1 MATTRTFGRRG
12 SPEPRRPGSQLR
24 RDQAERGE
32 ATPGGGRR
40 LLVDWG
46 KYAGVALLVLVA
58 LAVVRN
64 TGGEP
69 ETSASIAASPSASTE
84 PCGATL
90 AEFYE
95 LEIGMSYAAARDI
108 IGCDG
113 EVLSQVSLGGTNSVM
128 VSWNAQTA
136 MFGSMNATFQNGQLV
151 SRAQFRLK

>member
-1 MATTRTFGRRG
+1 MPTTRTFGRRG
-12 SPEPRRPGSQLR
+12 RPELLGPDSRHRP
-24 RDQAERGE
+24 AETNGDVL
-32 ATPGGGRR
+32 GMNRR
-40 LLVDWG
+40 LLTDWG
-46 KYAGVALLVLVA
+46 KYAGLVILGLVA
-58 LAVVRN
+58 VTGIRSHTAEPVVTTTVDARVPAVA
-64 TGGEP
+64 E
-69 ETSASIAASPSASTE
+69 S
-84 PCGATL
+84 CGATL

-113 EVLSQVSLGGTNSVM
+113 EVLSQVSLGGNNSVM